1 MLPLLGQSVLTADTQ
16 TVRRAKPGRCIG
28 SQYPFQWPPCTPSP
42 STSAEATERIYS
54 FDWNWHSGLSFSFL
68 YVAYNIGD
76 LPNPRPAWSSFDR
89 PPGRLTYRD
98 RNHTST
104 KPNLPSKNAVPSS
117 ERPRAHPTPAGMD
130 SECINIYQ
138 KISTWDLFLLSLA
151 NHLLSVCFALFLP
164 AFPCTSLRPRH
175 IFSTAH
181 STSLSALPR
190 SVATLCV
197 LLAGSRPPPQE

>member
-1 MLPLLGQSVLTADTQ
+1 MIGIGIRVFRSLFYMLLITLGICPTLVQPGPVSTA
-16 TVRRAKPGRCIG
+16 
-28 SQYPFQWPPCTPSP
+28 
-42 STSAEATERIYS
+42 
-54 FDWNWHSGLSFSFL
+54 
-68 YVAYNIGD
+68 
-76 LPNPRPAWSSFDR
+76 
-89 PPGRLTYRD
+89 PGRLTYRD

-164 AFPCTSLRPRH
+164 AFPCTNLRPRH